1 MDNRETVV
9 GVFDSGVGGLS
20 VLRELERAVPEARF
34 VYYADTA
41 HCPYGE
47 KSAEYV
53 LGRSREITE
62 ILLEHGADVIVI
74 ACNTATSAAIAVLRR
89 EYGTSPSPRV
99 LEITGGRLDHVP
111 FIGMEPAVKPAALA
125 TMTGVVGVL
134 ATAGTLHGSKYLDMK
149 DRWSDGIEIV
159 ESVGRGFVELVEG
172 SGLADR
178 YKKGCLFLSSAEE
191 HSGNAST
198 GDALTGGGLLPD
210 ESAAG
215 ASVGHP
221 VAAAWDEMLAEDT
234 VRASL
239 APLVEAG
246 ADTIVLGCT
255 HYPFLLPV
263 LEKVSDGLLVWHPMT
278 GRDGSA
284 VERIRFID
292 PAPAVAHRLIEVLE
306 EEGMHKDLSLRSR

>member
-1 MDNRETVV
+1 MYSLAAIGEAFVSPLLPACGKDMNQNVAV

-20 VLRELERAVPEARF
+20 VLRELEKAVPEARF

-53 LGRSREITE
+53 LSRK
-62 ILLEHGADVIVI
+62 GVRVIVI
-74 ACNTATSAAIAVLRR
+74 ACNTATSAAIATLRR
-89 EYGTSPSPRV
+89 EYGTAPSARV
-99 LEITGGRLDHVP
+99 LELTDGRLDHIP

-125 TMTGVVGVL
+125 TRTGVVGVL
-134 ATAGTLHGSKYLDMK
+134 ATAGTLRGSKYIDMK

-191 HSGNAST
+191 CSGNAAT
-198 GDALTGGGLLPD
+198 GETFAGNGLQTG
-210 ESAAG
+210 EKTE
-215 ASVGHP
+215 VKP
-221 VAAAWDEMLAEDT
+221 VTAAWDERLSEDI
-234 VRASL
+234 VRKSL

-246 ADTIVLGCT
+246 ADIIVLGCT

-263 LEKVSDGLLVWHPMT
+263 LENVAEELLAEHPLT
-278 GRDGSA
+278 GRDGSE

-292 PAPAVAHRLIEVLE
+292 PAPAVAHRLIDILDR
-306 EEGMHKDLSLRSR
+306 MK

>member
-1 MDNRETVV
+1 MNQNVAV

-20 VLRELERAVPEARF
+20 VLRELEKAVPEARF

-62 ILLEHGADVIVI
+62 ILIRKGVCVIVI
-74 ACNTATSAAIAVLRR
+74 ACNTATSAAIVTLRR
-89 EYGTSPSPRV
+89 EYGTAPSARV
-99 LEITGGRLDHVP
+99 LELTDGRLDHIP

-125 TMTGVVGVL
+125 TRTGVVGVL
-134 ATAGTLHGSKYLDMK
+134 ATAGTLRGSKYIDMK

-178 YKKGCLFLSSAEE
+178 YKKGCLFLSSEE
-191 HSGNAST
+191 ECSGNST
-198 GDALTGGGLLPD
+198 TGETLAGNGLQTG
-210 ESAAG
+210 EKTEMK
-215 ASVGHP
+215 P
-221 VAAAWDEMLAEDT
+221 VTAAWDERLAEDI
-234 VRASL
+234 VRKSL

-263 LEKVSDGLLVWHPMT
+263 LENVAEELLAEHPLT
-278 GRDGSA
+278 GRDGSE

-292 PAPAVAHRLIEVLE
+292 PAPAVAHRLIDILDR
-306 EEGMHKDLSLRSR
+306 MK

>member
-1 MDNRETVV
+1 MDNRKTVV

-20 VLRELERAVPEARF
+20 VLRELERAVPGASF

-53 LGRSREITE
+53 LSRSRAITE
-62 ILLEHGADVIVI
+62 ILLGHGAEVIVI
-74 ACNTATSAAIAVLRR
+74 ACNTATSAAIATLRR

-125 TMTGVVGVL
+125 TRTGIVGVL

-149 DRWSDGIEIV
+149 GRWADGIEIV

-178 YKKGCLFLSSAEE
+178 YKKGCLFLSSAQEC
-191 HSGNAST
+191 SGNAAS
-198 GDALTGGGLLPD
+198 GEALTGGGLLPG
-210 ESAAG
+210 ESAEG
-215 ASVGHP
+215 MT
-221 VAAAWDEMLAEDT
+221 VAASWDERLAEDT

-239 APLVEAG
+239 EPLIEAG

-263 LEKVSDGLLVWHPMT
+263 LEDVAEQLLAEHPLK

-292 PAPAVAHRLIEVLE
+292 PAPAVAHRLIDVISS
-306 EEGMHKDLSLRSR
+306 GMK

>member
-1 MDNRETVV
+1 MNQNVAV

-20 VLRELERAVPEARF
+20 VLRELEKAVPEARF

-47 KSAEYV
+47 KSTEYV

-62 ILLEHGADVIVI
+62 ILIRKGVRVIVI
-74 ACNTATSAAIAVLRR
+74 ACNTATSAAIATLRR
-89 EYGTSPSPRV
+89 EYGTAPSARV
-99 LEITGGRLDHVP
+99 LELTDNRLDHIP

-125 TMTGVVGVL
+125 TRTGVVGVL
-134 ATAGTLHGSKYLDMK
+134 ATAGTLRGSKYIDMK

-191 HSGNAST
+191 CSGNAT
-198 GDALTGGGLLPD
+198 AGETLAGNGLQIG
-210 ESAAG
+210 EKTE
-215 ASVGHP
+215 VKP
-221 VAAAWDEMLAEDT
+221 VTAAWDERLAEDI
-234 VRASL
+234 VRKSL

-263 LEKVSDGLLVWHPMT
+263 LENVAEELLAEHPLT
-278 GRDGSA
+278 GRDGSE

-292 PAPAVAHRLIEVLE
+292 PAPAVAHRLIDILDR
-306 EEGMHKDLSLRSR
+306 MK

>member
-1 MDNRETVV
+1 MDNRKTVV

-20 VLRELERAVPEARF
+20 VLRELERAVPGASF

-53 LGRSREITE
+53 LSRSRAITE
-62 ILLEHGADVIVI
+62 ILLGHGAEVIVI
-74 ACNTATSAAIAVLRR
+74 ACNTATSAAIATLRR

-125 TMTGVVGVL
+125 TRTGIVGVL

-149 DRWSDGIEIV
+149 GRWADGIEIV

-178 YKKGCLFLSSAEE
+178 YKKGCLFLSSAQEC
-191 HSGNAST
+191 SGNAAS
-198 GDALTGGGLLPD
+198 GEALTGGGLLPG
-210 ESAAG
+210 ESAEG
-215 ASVGHP
+215 MP
-221 VAAAWDEMLAEDT
+221 VAASWDERLAEDT

-239 APLVEAG
+239 EPLIEAG

-263 LEKVSDGLLVWHPMT
+263 LEDVAEQLLAEHPLK

-292 PAPAVAHRLIEVLE
+292 PAPAVAHRLIDVISS
-306 EEGMHKDLSLRSR
+306 GMK

>member
-1 MDNRETVV
+1 MLPACGKDMDQNVAV

-20 VLRELERAVPEARF
+20 VLRELEKAVPEARF

-62 ILLEHGADVIVI
+62 ILIRKGVRVIVI
-74 ACNTATSAAIAVLRR
+74 ACNTATSAAIAMLRQ
-89 EYGTSPSPRV
+89 EYGTAPSARV
-99 LEITGGRLDHVP
+99 LELTDGRLDHIP

-125 TMTGVVGVL
+125 TRTGVVGVL
-134 ATAGTLHGSKYLDMK
+134 ATAGTLRGSKYIDMK

-178 YKKGCLFLSSAEE
+178 YKKGCLFLSSAEDC
-191 HSGNAST
+191 SGNATAGETLAGS
-198 GDALTGGGLLPD
+198 GLQPG
-210 ESAAG
+210 EKTE
-215 ASVGHP
+215 VKP
-221 VAAAWDEMLAEDT
+221 VAAAWNERLAEDI
-234 VRASL
+234 VRKSL

-263 LEKVSDGLLVWHPMT
+263 LENVAEELLAEHPLT
-278 GRDGSA
+278 GRDGSK

-292 PAPAVAHRLIEVLE
+292 PAPAVAHRLIDVLDR
-306 EEGMHKDLSLRSR
+306 MK

>member
-1 MDNRETVV
+1 MDNRKTVV

-20 VLRELERAVPEARF
+20 VLRELGRAVPGASF

-53 LGRSREITE
+53 LSRSRAITE
-62 ILLEHGADVIVI
+62 ILLGHGAEVIVI
-74 ACNTATSAAIAVLRR
+74 ACNTATSAAIATLRR

-125 TMTGVVGVL
+125 TRTGIVGVL

-149 DRWSDGIEIV
+149 GRWADGIEIV

-178 YKKGCLFLSSAEE
+178 YKKGCLFLSSAQEC
-191 HSGNAST
+191 SGNAAS
-198 GDALTGGGLLPD
+198 GEALTGGGLLPG
-210 ESAAG
+210 ESAEG
-215 ASVGHP
+215 MT
-221 VAAAWDEMLAEDT
+221 VAASWDERLAEDT

-239 APLVEAG
+239 EPLIEAG

-263 LEKVSDGLLVWHPMT
+263 LEKVSDGLLAGHPMT

-292 PAPAVAHRLIEVLE
+292 PAPAVAHRLIDVISS
-306 EEGMHKDLSLRSR
+306 GMK

>member
-1 MDNRETVV
+1 MDNRKTVV

-20 VLRELERAVPEARF
+20 VLRELERAVPGASF

-53 LGRSREITE
+53 LSRSRAITE
-62 ILLEHGADVIVI
+62 ILLGHGAEVIVI
-74 ACNTATSAAIAVLRR
+74 ACNTATSAAIATLRR

-99 LEITGGRLDHVP
+99 LEITGGRMDHVP

-125 TMTGVVGVL
+125 TRTGIVGVL

-149 DRWSDGIEIV
+149 GRWADGIEIV

-178 YKKGCLFLSSAEE
+178 YKKGCLFLSSAQECT
-191 HSGNAST
+191 GNAAS
-198 GDALTGGGLLPD
+198 GEALTGGGLLPG
-210 ESAAG
+210 ESAEG
-215 ASVGHP
+215 MT
-221 VAAAWDEMLAEDT
+221 VAASWDERLAEDT

-239 APLVEAG
+239 EPLIEAG

-263 LEKVSDGLLVWHPMT
+263 LEDVAEQLLAEHPLK
-278 GRDGSA
+278 GRDGSV

-292 PAPAVAHRLIEVLE
+292 PAPAVAHRLIDVISS
-306 EEGMHKDLSLRSR
+306 GMK

>member
-1 MDNRETVV
+1 MNQNVAV

-20 VLRELERAVPEARF
+20 VLRELEKAVPEARF

-62 ILLEHGADVIVI
+62 ILIRKGVRVIVI
-74 ACNTATSAAIAVLRR
+74 ACNTATSAAIATLRR
-89 EYGTSPSPRV
+89 EYGTAPSARV
-99 LEITGGRLDHVP
+99 LELTDGRLDHIP

-125 TMTGVVGVL
+125 TRTGVVGVL
-134 ATAGTLHGSKYLDMK
+134 ATAGTLRGSKYIDMK
-149 DRWSDGIEIV
+149 DLWSDGIEIV

-191 HSGNAST
+191 CSGNAAT
-198 GDALTGGGLLPD
+198 GETLTGNGLQTG
-210 ESAAG
+210 EKTEMK
-215 ASVGHP
+215 P
-221 VAAAWDEMLAEDT
+221 VTAAWDERLAEDI
-234 VRASL
+234 VRKSL

-263 LEKVSDGLLVWHPMT
+263 LENVAEELLAEHPLT
-278 GRDGSA
+278 GRDGSE

-292 PAPAVAHRLIEVLE
+292 PAPAVAHRLIDILDR
-306 EEGMHKDLSLRSR
+306 MK

>member
-1 MDNRETVV
+1 MNQNVAV

-20 VLRELERAVPEARF
+20 VLRELEKAVPEARF

-62 ILLEHGADVIVI
+62 ILIRKGVRVIVI
-74 ACNTATSAAIAVLRR
+74 ACNTATSAAIATLRR
-89 EYGTSPSPRV
+89 EYGTAPSARV
-99 LEITGGRLDHVP
+99 LELTDGRLDHIP

-125 TMTGVVGVL
+125 TRTGVVGVL
-134 ATAGTLHGSKYLDMK
+134 ATAGTLRGSKYIDMK

-191 HSGNAST
+191 CSGNATAGETLAGNGLQT
-198 GDALTGGGLLPD
+198 GERT
-210 ESAAG
+210 E
-215 ASVGHP
+215 VKP
-221 VAAAWDEMLAEDT
+221 VTAAWDERLAENI
-234 VRASL
+234 VRKSL

-255 HYPFLLPV
+255 HYPFLLSV
-263 LEKVSDGLLVWHPMT
+263 LENVAEELLAEHPLT
-278 GRDGSA
+278 GRDGSE

-292 PAPAVAHRLIEVLE
+292 PAPAVAHRLIDILDR
-306 EEGMHKDLSLRSR
+306 MK

>member
-1 MDNRETVV
+1 MLPACGKDMNQNVAV

-20 VLRELERAVPEARF
+20 VLRELEKAVPEARF

-62 ILLEHGADVIVI
+62 ILIRKGVRVIVI
-74 ACNTATSAAIAVLRR
+74 ACNTATSAAIATLRR
-89 EYGTSPSPRV
+89 EYGTAHSARV
-99 LEITGGRLDHVP
+99 LELTDGRLDHIP

-125 TMTGVVGVL
+125 TRTGVVGVL
-134 ATAGTLHGSKYLDMK
+134 ATAGTLRGSKYIDMK

-191 HSGNAST
+191 CSGNATT
-198 GDALTGGGLLPD
+198 GETLAGNGLQIGEKTEVKPLT
-210 ESAAG
+210 
-215 ASVGHP
+215 
-221 VAAAWDEMLAEDT
+221 AAWDERLAEDI
-234 VRASL
+234 VRKSL

-263 LEKVSDGLLVWHPMT
+263 LENVAEELLAEHPLT
-278 GRDGSA
+278 GRDGSE

-292 PAPAVAHRLIEVLE
+292 PAPAVAHRLIDILDR
-306 EEGMHKDLSLRSR
+306 MK

>member
-1 MDNRETVV
+1 MDNRKTVV

-20 VLRELERAVPEARF
+20 VLRELERAVPGASF

-53 LGRSREITE
+53 LSRSRAITE
-62 ILLEHGADVIVI
+62 ILLGHGAEVIVI
-74 ACNTATSAAIAVLRR
+74 ACNTATSAAIATLRR

-99 LEITGGRLDHVP
+99 LEITGGRMDHVP

-125 TMTGVVGVL
+125 TRTGIVGVL

-149 DRWSDGIEIV
+149 GRWADGIEIV

-178 YKKGCLFLSSAEE
+178 YKKGCLFLSSAQEC
-191 HSGNAST
+191 SGNAAS
-198 GDALTGGGLLPD
+198 GEALTGGGLLPG
-210 ESAAG
+210 ESAEG
-215 ASVGHP
+215 MT
-221 VAAAWDEMLAEDT
+221 VAASWDERLAEDT

-239 APLVEAG
+239 EPLIEAG

-263 LEKVSDGLLVWHPMT
+263 LEDVAEQLLAEHPLK
-278 GRDGSA
+278 GRDGSV

-292 PAPAVAHRLIEVLE
+292 PAPAVAHRLIDVISS
-306 EEGMHKDLSLRSR
+306 GMK

>member
-1 MDNRETVV
+1 MDNRKTVV

-20 VLRELERAVPEARF
+20 VLRELERAVPGASF

-53 LGRSREITE
+53 LSRSRAITE
-62 ILLEHGADVIVI
+62 ILLGHGAEVIVI
-74 ACNTATSAAIAVLRR
+74 ACNTATSAAIATLRR

-125 TMTGVVGVL
+125 TRTGIVGVL

-149 DRWSDGIEIV
+149 GRWADGIEIV

-178 YKKGCLFLSSAEE
+178 YKKGCLFLSSAQEC
-191 HSGNAST
+191 SGNAAS
-198 GDALTGGGLLPD
+198 GEALTGGGLLPG
-210 ESAAG
+210 ESAEG
-215 ASVGHP
+215 MT
-221 VAAAWDEMLAEDT
+221 VAASWDERLAEDT

-239 APLVEAG
+239 EPLIEAG
-246 ADTIVLGCT
+246 AYTIVLGCT

-263 LEKVSDGLLVWHPMT
+263 LEDVAEQLLAEHPLK
-278 GRDGSA
+278 GRDGSV

-292 PAPAVAHRLIEVLE
+292 PAPAVAHRLIDVISS
-306 EEGMHKDLSLRSR
+306 GMK

>member
-1 MDNRETVV
+1 MDNRKTVV

-20 VLRELERAVPEARF
+20 VLRELERAVPGASF

-53 LGRSREITE
+53 LSRSRAITE
-62 ILLEHGADVIVI
+62 ILLGHGAEVIVI
-74 ACNTATSAAIAVLRR
+74 ACNTATSAAIATLRR

-99 LEITGGRLDHVP
+99 LEITGGRMDHVP

-125 TMTGVVGVL
+125 TRTGIVGVL

-149 DRWSDGIEIV
+149 GRWADGIEIV

-178 YKKGCLFLSSAEE
+178 YKKGCLFLSSAQEC
-191 HSGNAST
+191 SGNAAS
-198 GDALTGGGLLPD
+198 GEALTGGGLLPG
-210 ESAAG
+210 ESAEG
-215 ASVGHP
+215 MT
-221 VAAAWDEMLAEDT
+221 VAASWDERLAEDT

-239 APLVEAG
+239 EPLIEAG

-263 LEKVSDGLLVWHPMT
+263 LEDVAEQLLAEHPLK

-292 PAPAVAHRLIEVLE
+292 PAPAVAHRLIDVISS
-306 EEGMHKDLSLRSR
+306 GMK

>member
-1 MDNRETVV
+1 MDHNVAV

-20 VLRELERAVPEARF
+20 VLRELEKAVPEARF

-62 ILLEHGADVIVI
+62 ILILKGVRVIVI
-74 ACNTATSAAIAVLRR
+74 ACNTATSAAIATLRR
-89 EYGTSPSPRV
+89 EYGTAPSARV
-99 LEITGGRLDHVP
+99 LELTDGRLDHIP

-125 TMTGVVGVL
+125 TRTGVVGVL
-134 ATAGTLHGSKYLDMK
+134 ATAGTLRGSKYIDMK

-191 HSGNAST
+191 CSGNAAT
-198 GDALTGGGLLPD
+198 GETLAGNGLQTG
-210 ESAAG
+210 EKTE
-215 ASVGHP
+215 VKP
-221 VAAAWDEMLAEDT
+221 VTAAWNERLAEDI
-234 VRASL
+234 VRKSL
-239 APLVEAG
+239 EPLVEAG

-263 LEKVSDGLLVWHPMT
+263 LENVAEELLTEHPLT
-278 GRDGSA
+278 GRDGSE

-292 PAPAVAHRLIEVLE
+292 PAPAVAHRLIDILDR
-306 EEGMHKDLSLRSR
+306 MK

>member
-1 MDNRETVV
+1 MNQNVAV

-20 VLRELERAVPEARF
+20 VLRELEKAVPEARF

-62 ILLEHGADVIVI
+62 ILIRKGVRVIVI
-74 ACNTATSAAIAVLRR
+74 ACNTATSAAIATLRR
-89 EYGTSPSPRV
+89 EYGTAPSARV
-99 LEITGGRLDHVP
+99 LELTDCRLDHIP

-125 TMTGVVGVL
+125 TRTGVVGVL
-134 ATAGTLHGSKYLDMK
+134 ATAGTLRGSKYIDMK

-191 HSGNAST
+191 CSGNAT
-198 GDALTGGGLLPD
+198 AGETLAGNGLQIR
-210 ESAAG
+210 EKTE
-215 ASVGHP
+215 VKP
-221 VAAAWDEMLAEDT
+221 VTAAWDERLAEDI
-234 VRASL
+234 VRKSL

-263 LEKVSDGLLVWHPMT
+263 LENVAEELLAEHPLT
-278 GRDGSA
+278 GRDGSE

-292 PAPAVAHRLIEVLE
+292 PAPAVAHRLIDVLDR
-306 EEGMHKDLSLRSR
+306 MK

>member
-1 MDNRETVV
+1 MDNRKTVV

-20 VLRELERAVPEARF
+20 VLRELERAVPGASF

-53 LGRSREITE
+53 LSRSRAITE
-62 ILLEHGADVIVI
+62 ILLGHGAEVIVI
-74 ACNTATSAAIAVLRR
+74 ACNTATSAAIATLRR

-125 TMTGVVGVL
+125 TRTGIVGVL

-149 DRWSDGIEIV
+149 GRWADGIEIV

-178 YKKGCLFLSSAEE
+178 YKKGCLFLSSAQECT
-191 HSGNAST
+191 GNAAS
-198 GDALTGGGLLPD
+198 GEALTGGGLLPG
-210 ESAAG
+210 ESAEG
-215 ASVGHP
+215 MT
-221 VAAAWDEMLAEDT
+221 VAASWDERLAEDT

-239 APLVEAG
+239 EPLIEAG

-263 LEKVSDGLLVWHPMT
+263 LEDVAEQLLAEHPLK
-278 GRDGSA
+278 GRDGSV

-292 PAPAVAHRLIEVLE
+292 PAPAVAHRLIDVISS
-306 EEGMHKDLSLRSR
+306 GMK

>member
-1 MDNRETVV
+1 MLPACGKDMNQNVAV

-20 VLRELERAVPEARF
+20 VLRELEKAVPEARF

-62 ILLEHGADVIVI
+62 ILIRKGVRVIVI
-74 ACNTATSAAIAVLRR
+74 ACNTATSAAIATLRR
-89 EYGTSPSPRV
+89 EYGTAPSARV
-99 LEITGGRLDHVP
+99 LELTDGRLDHIP

-125 TMTGVVGVL
+125 TRTGVVGVL
-134 ATAGTLHGSKYLDMK
+134 ATAGTLRGSKYIDMK

-191 HSGNAST
+191 CSGNATAGETLAGNGLQT
-198 GDALTGGGLLPD
+198 GERT
-210 ESAAG
+210 E
-215 ASVGHP
+215 VKP
-221 VAAAWDEMLAEDT
+221 VTAAWDERLAENI
-234 VRASL
+234 VRKSL

-255 HYPFLLPV
+255 HYPFLLSV
-263 LEKVSDGLLVWHPMT
+263 LENVAEELLAEHPLT
-278 GRDGSA
+278 GRDGSE

-292 PAPAVAHRLIEVLE
+292 PAPAVAHRLIDILDR
-306 EEGMHKDLSLRSR
+306 MK